1 MKLSRRQA
9 IRVSC
14 TTLAGLSLAR
24 RPTELHARPQQ
35 STQAPPDALVDT
47 AVRNIAPLPLL
58 PDGSAPEHSSA
69 EAGPI
74 SEPTLWRYTGG
85 EPPAIDFDYRNLKVK
100 VDGRRT
106 AKRTGTLRFADLEA
120 LPEHSQITLLQ
131 CGAPNPRGVVKWTGV
146 RFADLAD
153 LLEVQPFA
161 HYCRIV
167 ASDGY
172 WIEEGIETMRHPQ
185 VMLAWKLNDEPL
197 PPKHGAPLRL
207 VMPFRYG
214 ARSLKAVQE
223 IYFTA
228 TSFPLPA
235 LPAD

>member
-1 MKLSRRQA
+1 M
-9 IRVSC
+9 
-14 TTLAGLSLAR
+14 
-24 RPTELHARPQQ
+24 
-35 STQAPPDALVDT
+35 
-47 AVRNIAPLPLL
+47 
-58 PDGSAPEHSSA
+58 
-69 EAGPI
+69 
-74 SEPTLWRYTGG
+74 
-85 EPPAIDFDYRNLKVK
+85 
-100 VDGRRT
+100 
-106 AKRTGTLRFADLEA
+106 
-120 LPEHSQITLLQ
+120 
-131 CGAPNPRGVVKWTGV
+131 

-153 LLEVQPFA
+153 LLEIQPFA

>member
-85 EPPAIDFDYRNLKVK
+85 KPPAIDFDYRNFKVK

-185 VMLAWKLNDEPL
+185 VMLAWMMNDEPI
-197 PPKHGAPLRL
+197 PGRHGAPLRL
-207 VMPFRYG
+207 IIPFRYG
-214 ARSLKAVQE
+214 NRSVKAITE
-223 IYFTA
+223 MTFSTPGPRMP
-228 TSFPLPA
+228 PLPA
-235 LPAD
+235 